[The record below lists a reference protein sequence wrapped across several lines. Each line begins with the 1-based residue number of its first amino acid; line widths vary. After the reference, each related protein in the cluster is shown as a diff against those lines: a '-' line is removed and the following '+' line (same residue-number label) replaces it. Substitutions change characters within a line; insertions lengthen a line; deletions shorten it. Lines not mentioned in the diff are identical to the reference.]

1 MKTQKKQRCFIY
13 VNFKSW
19 KSHCVFIFL
28 KTFYPLV
35 PNMEICH
42 KHFLD
47 KIFTKQSLCKV
58 WEERARTSNSI
69 IFLLHLDPSSYRVLN
84 IRVYFF
90 QFRNYGPTTIF
101 LFVEPNC
108 YYSWIY
114 RIIWSATNNFLTL
127 YLCLKNECIP
137 SDREIQC
144 RWKWHLISRSDFFGL
159 EILMFL
165 LHHFF

>member
-84 IRVYFF
+84 IIVCFIFF
-90 QFRNYGPTTIF
+90 NSAIMGWSLF
-101 LFVEPNC
+101 LFWWLKVVFIIIVE
-108 YYSWIY
+108 Y
-114 RIIWSATNNFLTL
+114 T
-127 YLCLKNECIP
+127 
-137 SDREIQC
+137 
-144 RWKWHLISRSDFFGL
+144 ISFGL
-159 EILMFL
+159 LQTISL
-165 LHHFF
+165 LLYV